1 MTDVLE
7 ILRARAEAEERPL
20 LAAAARAALTAEPR
34 PAALSELARCVG
46 SLSGPNDELGDE
58 ELDAAE
64 ALARLGLASSDSEQ
78 VWDAVHVIGELGLE
92 GFEAELLGL
101 IEDTKLASSIRARA
115 VEAWAEGAD
124 AGDVTERLEALRTQD
139 ESWTVRRAA
148 KDSAHRLGKDESLGG
163 DLFGRYEAL
172 IRTDRLRVESDEEEL
187 NPRRLANMGLRLPA
201 AYQLFLLRCFAGG
214 RLVFLELS
222 PKNDPADAGHLV
234 LTTPRRLLGE
244 VSQRVPSDLANFN
257 EYVYTRYVEG
267 ESRYAKVD
275 ETYALAR
282 YAEHYDR
289 GWIDDEAYNY
299 GVLLFESAYAQEDE
313 AARADFLLR
322 SRDVLRTFKL
332 RTPEEWEAVDD
343 RLLEAED
350 EVERG
355 QLSWPLRQ
363 APRKPLL
370 IGKWAGV
377 VELALDLEGRG
388 VFARD
393 PDSAGGKTWQRVA
406 PCLAAFLNGPSVGG
420 LGQEDARDPLTLLSQ
435 AEAAIEAG
443 KRRKA
448 ARLFADA
455 LEQDH
460 KSKPVLKAVAR
471 LLTRKDLEP
480 LDAGQLCAAILLEGD
495 RTSGD
500 SVKAALQAVPPKRAL
515 AMVEALL
522 PYDEA
527 GSQVALFVN
536 AAASLRKRTHAEVK
550 DAAKRSRE
558 GRGRVHNR
566 TMRNPWYK

>member
-1 MTDVLE
+1 M
-7 ILRARAEAEERPL
+7 
-20 LAAAARAALTAEPR
+20 
-34 PAALSELARCVG
+34 
-46 SLSGPNDELGDE
+46 SGPSDELSDE

-64 ALARLGLASSDSEQ
+64 ALARVGLDSGDPER
-78 VWDAVHVIGELGLE
+78 VWDAVHLIGEFGLE
-92 GFEAELLGL
+92 GFEDALRGL
-101 IEDTKLASSIRARA
+101 IEDTKQPSSVRARA
-115 VEAWAEGAD
+115 VEAWAESAD
-124 AGDVTERLEALRTQD
+124 ASKVTERLEELRTQD

-148 KDSAHRLGKDESLGG
+148 KDSAHRLGKDETLGG

-172 IRTDRLRVESDEEEL
+172 IRTDRLRTEVDEEEL

-214 RLVFLELS
+214 RLVFLELTA
-222 PKNDPADAGHLV
+222 KNDPPDAGHFV

-275 ETYALAR
+275 ESYALAR

-299 GVLLFESAYAQEDE
+299 GVLLFESAYAQEDDAE
-313 AARADFLLR
+313 RADFLLR

-343 RLLEAED
+343 RLLESED
-350 EVERG
+350 EVERD
-355 QLSWPLRQ
+355 QLGWPLRQ
-363 APRKPLL
+363 TPRKPLL
-370 IGKWAGV
+370 IGRWAGV
-377 VELALDLEGRG
+377 VELAIDLEGQG

-393 PDSAGGKTWQRVA
+393 PETPSGKAWQRVA

-420 LGQEDARDPLTLLSQ
+420 LGVEDPRDPLTLLGQ

-455 LEQDH
+455 LEQDR
-460 KSKPVLKAVAR
+460 KSKPVLDAVAR

-495 RTSGD
+495 RTSSD
-500 SVKAALQAVPPKRAL
+500 SVKAALQAVPAKRAL

-527 GSQVALFVN
+527 GSQVALFIN
-536 AAASLRKRTHAEVK
+536 AAAALRKRSHAKVK

-558 GRGRVHNR
+558 GRGKVHNR

>member
-20 LAAAARAALTAEPR
+20 LAAAARAALTAEPG

-46 SLSGPNDELGDE
+46 ALSGPSDELADD

-64 ALARLGLASSDSEQ
+64 ALARVGLESGEAELT
-78 VWDAVHVIGELGLE
+78 WDAVHLIGELGLE
-92 GFEAELLGL
+92 GFEDELLGL
-101 IEDTKLASSIRARA
+101 IEDSKQPSSIRARA

-124 AGDVTERLEALRTQD
+124 AAQVSERLEELRTQD

-148 KDSAHRLGKDESLGG
+148 KDSAHRLGKDETLGG

-172 IRTDRLRVESDEEEL
+172 IRTDRLRTETDEEEL

-201 AYQLFLLRCFAGG
+201 AYQVFLLRCFAGG

-222 PKNDPADAGHLV
+222 SRNDPADAGHFV

-275 ETYALAR
+275 ESYALAR

-299 GVLLFESAYAQEDE
+299 GVLLFESAYAQEDD

-350 EVERG
+350 EVERD
-355 QLSWPLRQ
+355 QLGWPLRDT
-363 APRKPLL
+363 PRKPLL
-370 IGKWAGV
+370 IGRWAGV
-377 VELALDLEGRG
+377 VELALDLEGQG

-393 PDSAGGKTWQRVA
+393 TDAAGKPWQRVA
-406 PCLAAFLNGPSVGG
+406 PCLSAFVNGPSVGG
-420 LGQEDARDPLTLLSQ
+420 LGEEDARDPLTLLGQ
-435 AEAAIEAG
+435 AEQAIEAG

-480 LDAGQLCAAILLEGD
+480 LDAGQLCAAIMLEGD

-536 AAASLRKRTHAEVK
+536 AAAALRKRSHAEVK

-558 GRGRVHNR
+558 GRGKVHNR